1 MKCPN
6 CHCEIGN
13 LTTCPYCGVILY
25 RRPRAQPKQPTEND
39 AARTTQPVRVTPTK
53 PAQVN
58 RSDRRRE
65 RHLAN
70 CDTWGLLCVILI
82 SGVFILELLQLLAIL
97 L

>member
-6 CHCEIGN
+6 CRCEIGN
-13 LTTCPYCGVILY
+13 LTTCPYCGAILY
-25 RRPRAQPKQPTEND
+25 RRPRAQPRQQTEMDNG
-39 AARTTQPVRVTPTK
+39 RTTQPVHVTPTRPVHVK
-53 PAQVN
+53 
-58 RSDRRRE
+58 RSDQRKD

>member
-6 CHCEIGN
+6 CRCEIGN

-25 RRPRAQPKQPTEND
+25 RRPRAQTRQPPENQ
-39 AARTTQPVRVTPTK
+39 AARTTQPVRVEPTK
-53 PAQVN
+53 PVYGH
-58 RSDRRRE
+58 RSDQRRE

-70 CDTWGLLCVILI
+70 CDIWGLLCVILL